1 MKSASG
7 MRGIIEMG
15 FTLCVGPGLKKR
27 EWCSVKI
34 KQIQAAAVAPKKN
47 LSFLFVSPPPLLKEG
62 ATQQYLRAEQFVQGK
77 IRIAVIHKELNFK
90 SVETLTLLFSFSNGL
105 RF

>member
-34 KQIQAAAVAPKKN
+34 KQVQAAAVA
-47 LSFLFVSPPPLLKEG
+47 LKEPFIPLCI
-62 ATQQYLRAEQFVQGK
+62 ATT
-77 IRIAVIHKELNFK
+77 
-90 SVETLTLLFSFSNGL
+90 ST
-105 RF
+105 

>member
-27 EWCSVKI
+27 EWCSVKT
-34 KQIQAAAVAPKKN
+34 KQIQAAAVAPN
-47 LSFLFVSPPPLLKEG
+47 EPFIPLCI
-62 ATQQYLRAEQFVQGK
+62 ATT
-77 IRIAVIHKELNFK
+77 
-90 SVETLTLLFSFSNGL
+90 ST
-105 RF
+105 